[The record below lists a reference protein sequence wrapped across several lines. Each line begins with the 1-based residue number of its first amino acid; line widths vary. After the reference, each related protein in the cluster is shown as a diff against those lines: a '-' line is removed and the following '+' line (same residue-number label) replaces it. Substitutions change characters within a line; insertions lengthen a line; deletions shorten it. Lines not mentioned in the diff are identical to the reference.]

1 MILQNILKIKCVEI
15 RKKSERLGK
24 IREIRKKSRRSEDP
38 DKNWETL
45 QLSGRV
51 CRSAIRQRIGEVQSL
66 KPAFHISFWWK
77 KKKKSIKNQVE
88 KNMVAVLLIS
98 LQNTKRYPL
107 DVVGPFMLDD
117 EQLIIPSSI
126 FRDLWTKPVWT
137 KVSCYVWEWIILL

>member
-51 CRSAIRQRIGEVQSL
+51 GRSAIRQRIGEVQSL
-66 KPAFHISFWWK
+66 KPAFHIFFRW
-77 KKKKSIKNQVE
+77 KKKSIKNQVRKKYGGCSTYFSPKHKE
-88 KNMVAVLLIS
+88 IS
-98 LQNTKRYPL
+98 SGCC
-107 DVVGPFMLDD
+107 GPFYVGRWTVDNTVVHFQGFMRKASFNQSFMLRLRIDNP
-117 EQLIIPSSI
+117 IIN
-126 FRDLWTKPVWT
+126 
-137 KVSCYVWEWIILL
+137 